1 MMNTRD
7 SLHLAIVALMDHKDF
22 GNNHPATMR
31 LREILNQCGCEAID
45 PASHGR
51 LPELIDIII
60 DG

>member
-31 LREILNQCGCEAID
+31 LREILNQCAID